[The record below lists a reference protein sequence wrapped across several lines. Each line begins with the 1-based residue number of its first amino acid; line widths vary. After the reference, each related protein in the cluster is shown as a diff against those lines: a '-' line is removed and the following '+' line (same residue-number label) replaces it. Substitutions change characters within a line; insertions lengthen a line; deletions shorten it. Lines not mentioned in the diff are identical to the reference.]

1 MIGRKYSLLA
11 ALAFSGG
18 VLAGC
23 QQDAGDAAHS
33 DSARDTAAVAGR
45 GADSARA
52 DSTLLDPNTATREQL
67 AAVPGITPAVVD
79 TLIARR
85 PYDDMVAVN
94 RVLTSQLD
102 SAQRRTAYA
111 RIWKPINL
119 NTATDAEIL
128 LIPGIGSRM
137 LHEFKEYRPY
147 TSIAQFR
154 REMGKYVDAAEVA
167 RLERYVMIPQP

>member
-1 MIGRKYSLLA
+1 MTGRRYSVLA
-11 ALAFSGG
+11 GLALCSSA
-18 VLAGC
+18 LAGC
-23 QQDAGDAAHS
+23 QRDAGDAAQR

-52 DSTLLDPNTATREQL
+52 DSALLDPNTASREQL
-67 AAVPGITPAVVD
+67 AAVPGLTPAAVD

-85 PYDDMVAVN
+85 PYDNMVAVN
-94 RVLTSQLD
+94 RVLTSQID
-102 SAQRRTAYA
+102 SAQRRTVYA

-147 TSIAQFR
+147 TTIAQFR

-167 RLERYVMIPQP
+167 RLERYVMIPQQ